1 MHSVYLCELTAIIVV
16 ELHVYALV
24 QPQERSPSNFSV
36 RINVKT
42 TLVSTRA
49 RRGLN
54 LHSLAPKIG
63 QWRWSTSYECFLPK
77 LTMPFTGTSCVLHL
91 QVELPYDIT
100 GSQTL
105 PLSSSSMPVWK
116 AGAIHEFDRKQF
128 DAGKNW
134 EISTFRVPNRAL
146 SPNTSLYRA
155 NEWRTVYMC
164 TEDNKNLCSWLRSN
178 SEISE
183 QNEHGSGLGERKK
196 KEKKMRGKILWRAWP
211 IKKCRQPTMY
221 PPSLSSSGAPPTA
234 NNWSIYLTRNR

>member
-134 EISTFRVPNRAL
+134 EKFLHSAFQIGPWVRIRLCTELTNEEQYTCAPRTTKTCAL
-146 SPNTSLYRA
+146 DFA
-155 NEWRTVYMC
+155 RTV
-164 TEDNKNLCSWLRSN
+164 KF
-178 SEISE
+178 
-183 QNEHGSGLGERKK
+183 
-196 KEKKMRGKILWRAWP
+196 
-211 IKKCRQPTMY
+211 
-221 PPSLSSSGAPPTA
+221 LSRTNTA
-234 NNWSIYLTRNR
+234 LA